1 MMETP
6 TNASIAPNNG
16 SVRVETIPLDSLRC
30 YQSINPK
37 MYMGVA
43 KGSAFLLACGLVCA
57 VWALLIYSLFDS
69 SFWGRKLLT
78 QLSQG
83 AEVTIGMLIFFSTP
97 FCLIAISCFFGIT
110 KNFVLWVRTCVMVSK
125 KKLIFGDGYVKIFV
139 ALSGVNYQQAKYLVF
154 DMDGISEDDNHIC
167 FTKPM
172 FNLNDLQFR
181 AFFGRHQ
188 FINLTDDEITD
199 YGRRFK
205 KLYYEPFLNSYIYG
219 RDEQIFYRNG
229 LFE

>member
-1 MMETP
+1 METP
-6 TNASIAPNNG
+6 TDVNIDPNKG
-16 SVRVETIPLDSLRC
+16 SVRVETVPVDSLRC
-30 YQSINPK
+30 YQSMNSK
-37 MYMGVA
+37 MYMGII
-43 KGSAFLLACGLVCA
+43 KGATFLLACGLVCTL
-57 VWALLIYSLFDS
+57 WALLIYSLFDS
-69 SFWGRKLLT
+69 SFWGRELLT
-78 QLSQG
+78 KLTQG
-83 AEVTIGMLIFFSTP
+83 TEVTIDMLIFFSIP

-110 KNFVLWVRTCVMVSK
+110 KNFVLWIRTCVMVSE

-139 ALSGVNYQQAKYLVF
+139 ALSGVNCQQAKYLVF
-154 DMDGISEDDNHIC
+154 DMDGISEDDNLIC

-181 AFFGRHQ
+181 AFFGRYQ
-188 FINLTDDEITD
+188 FINLTDDEIVD

-219 RDEQIFYRNG
+219 RDEPIFYRNG

>member
-1 MMETP
+1 MDTP
-6 TNASIAPNNG
+6 TNVNTDSTKGA
-16 SVRVETIPLDSLRC
+16 VRIETVPAETVLFS
-30 YQSINPK
+30 QHINPR
-37 MYMGVA
+37 MYIGIIKGV
-43 KGSAFLLACGLVCA
+43 AFLLVYGLACAIWV
-57 VWALLIYSLFDS
+57 LLIYSLFDS
-69 SFWGRKLLT
+69 AFWGRELLNN
-78 QLSQG
+78 LDNGIAFGLGLLLPIS
-83 AEVTIGMLIFFSTP
+83 IP
-97 FCLIAISCFFGIT
+97 FCVVAILFFFGLILG
-110 KNFVLWVRTCVMVSK
+110 FIVWIRTCIMVSK
-125 KKLIFGDGYVKIFV
+125 KKLIFGNGYVKIFV

-154 DMDGISEDDNHIC
+154 DVDGVSEGDNHIC

-181 AFFGRHQ
+181 TFFGRHQ

-219 RDEQIFYRNG
+219 RDEPIFYRNG